1 MGGWCMIMGLLC
13 SLCNIAYISYSIIH
27 EQHDARVR
35 GDTNDS
41 LLHPQQGRKDQRTAK
56 INYMDL
62 QNRVVQTLPPEWNI
76 QKNEHTSPEND
87 PIRQLLVEA
96 LGNEKQQT
104 LDAETM
110 QRLPTVQDVISLYG
124 STPVVLGL
132 ETCEQFQYHNTI
144 MDAAEHLVAV
154 AGSFNTGTNLLAE
167 LLIANCFVPA
177 RQQKY
182 GTHGVRWQVLW
193 GKHTPVDD
201 ETFRQSHRTYKND
214 TGPNKEPPIFADAM
228 FPAVTIRDPFKWMQS
243 VRWLLW
249 LLLSCSRFLWW
260 CFIWSVRVC
269 SFILPSCCNTS
280 SLLSSVSFP

>member
-1 MGGWCMIMGLLC
+1 LALLMGGWCMIMGLLC
-13 SLCNIAYISYSIIH
+13 SLCNIAYISYSVIH
-27 EQHDARVR
+27 EQHVRVR
-35 GDTNDS
+35 GETNDS
-41 LLHPQQGRKDQRTAK
+41 LLHPPQQSRKGQRTAK

-76 QKNEHTSPEND
+76 MNNEHTSPEND

-110 QRLPTVQDVISLYG
+110 KRLPTVQDVISLYG

-260 CFIWSVRVC
+260 
-269 SFILPSCCNTS
+269 
-280 SLLSSVSFP
+280 